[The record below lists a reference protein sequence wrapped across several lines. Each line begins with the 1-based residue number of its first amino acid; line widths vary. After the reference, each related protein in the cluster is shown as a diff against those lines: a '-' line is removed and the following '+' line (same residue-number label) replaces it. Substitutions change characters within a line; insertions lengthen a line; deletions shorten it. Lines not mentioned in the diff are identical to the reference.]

1 MEAKTPLAQ
10 FVSWIEN
17 NLRGVRS
24 IIMIEL
30 TLRVDLQLLIGFLTA
45 SVALALMPG
54 PDNIYVLTESI
65 SKGWRQGVGITTGLV
80 SGVLIHTTLVATG
93 LSVIVFESEMAFNI
107 LKVLGT
113 LYLLYMAYGAFK
125 EPAMNVEIGPL
136 SNREPLLKLVRK
148 GFWMN
153 VLNPKVTLFFMVLLP
168 QFVSNDVNAWS
179 PMVQMI
185 ILGLVFILCSFLVFS
200 GIALVAGSLAAVI
213 KNPRFWVITKWIKV
227 VVLIALALVLVMS
240 RV

>member
-1 MEAKTPLAQ
+1 
-10 FVSWIEN
+10 
-17 NLRGVRS
+17 
-24 IIMIEL
+24 
-30 TLRVDLQLLIGFLTA
+30 VDLQLLIGFLTA
-45 SVALALMPG
+45 SIALALMPG

-93 LSVIVFESEMAFNI
+93 FSVIVFEYPLAFNI

-113 LYLLYMAYGAFK
+113 MYLLYMAYGAIN
-125 EPAMNVEIGPL
+125 EAPMDVEFGPS

-168 QFVSNDVNAWS
+168 QFVSSTPGAWT
-179 PMVQMI
+179 PMYQMI
-185 ILGLVFILCSFLVFS
+185 FLGLVFILCSFVIFS
-200 GIALVAGSLAAVI
+200 GIALVAGSLASII
-213 KNPRFWVITKWIKV
+213 KNPTFWIITKWNKV
-227 VVLIALALVLVMS
+227 LVLLGLAVVLVLS
-240 RV
+240 KI

>member
-1 MEAKTPLAQ
+1 M
-10 FVSWIEN
+10 
-17 NLRGVRS
+17 
-24 IIMIEL
+24 
-30 TLRVDLQLLIGFLTA
+30 DLQLLIGFLTA
-45 SVALALMPG
+45 SIALALMPG

-93 LSVIVFESEMAFNI
+93 FSVIVFEYPLAFNI

-113 LYLLYMAYGAFK
+113 MYLLYMAYGAIN
-125 EPAMNVEIGPL
+125 EAPMDVEFGPS

-168 QFVSNDVNAWS
+168 QFVSSTPGAWT
-179 PMVQMI
+179 PMYQMI
-185 ILGLVFILCSFLVFS
+185 FLGLVFILCSFVIFS
-200 GIALVAGSLAAVI
+200 GIALVAGSLASII
-213 KNPRFWVITKWIKV
+213 KNPTFWIITKWIKV
-227 VVLIALALVLVMS
+227 LVLLGLAVVLVLS
-240 RV
+240 KI